1 MKAAST
7 IIAELEQDAIQSILE
22 GSTLSIDVQG
32 TTVEL
37 DATKIMVD
45 RIEKANLKVVNE
57 GTLTVALDSEITDEL
72 KKEGYVRDLIR
83 GIQSLRKESG
93 LAVTDRINLKVSCGE
108 NSADTQELKDAFSQF
123 GDFIRGETLA
133 EKLDWEEV
141 LPSGTQVE
149 AGDAVWSVALEK
161 A

>member
-1 MKAAST
+1 M
-7 IIAELEQDAIQSILE
+7 
-22 GSTLSIDVQG
+22 
-32 TTVEL
+32 EL
-37 DATKIMVD
+37 DSNKILVD

-93 LAVTDRINLKVSCGE
+93 LSVTDRINLKVS
-108 NSADTQELKDAFSQF
+108 SAGNLEDTQDLKDAFSQF

-133 EKLDWEEV
+133 EKLDWEEA